1 MKIIRF
7 IRGLF
12 FVKPNRKLLW
22 TPNDYKSA
30 KNWAKTQPHP
40 TNKYKTLWDC
50 IYSPRKD
57 SVDILHEVNKKL
69 KY

>member
-12 FVKPNRKLLW
+12 IIKPNRKLLW
-22 TPNDYKSA
+22 TPNDFKLA

-40 TNKYKTLWDC
+40 TRQFKTLWDS
-50 IYSPRKD
+50 IYSSKKD
-57 SVDILHEVNKKL
+57 SVHILHEVNKKL
-69 KY
+69 GY